1 MKHNRYIFFAVCF
14 IFVALNCYA
23 ITRELF
29 VVSFVSVGFGLF
41 YLLFFRVDLLMYLMA
56 IVTPFSVIMELG
68 NGSLRLSVPA
78 EPVMILLTGLFICR
92 IIYDLSFERK
102 LWRHP
107 ISIAVYVYM
116 LWMFITC
123 LTSELPLVSFK
134 FLLSKIWFIVSS
146 YFMLIQLIK
155 NDIRKGILYFSLSA
169 AALAIV
175 VSITIVKHAMM
186 GFSELSA
193 HWIMSPFY
201 NDHTAYGAIIALFL
215 PFSIGFIFLPNNN
228 WLNRLFF
235 IGITLI
241 LLVGFY
247 LSFSRAAWL
256 SFAGAVGIWA
266 VLKLRI
272 KLSWLVVGMALIG
285 AFFYYF
291 TDDILYR
298 MSRNEQDSS
307 GNIIEHLQSITNIK
321 TDASNVERL
330 NRWVA
335 AFDMIKERPVTGWGP
350 GTYQFVYAPFQK
362 SSYKT
367 IITTDFGDGG
377 NAHSEYI
384 GPCAETG
391 FVGLFT
397 VLALL
402 GLSLYYGIITY
413 IRSSDKTNRLL
424 SLCASLA
431 LVTYYIHGF
440 LNNFLDTDKLSM
452 PFWGCF
458 AIILVCNTLNKK
470 EATSL
475 TPNSE
480 GIV

>member
-1 MKHNRYIFFAVCF
+1 MKHNRYIFFAACF

-29 VVSFVSVGFGLF
+29 IVSFVSVGLALL

-56 IVTPFSVIMELG
+56 VVTPFSVIMELG
-68 NGSLRLSVPA
+68 NGSLRLSVPT
-78 EPVMILLTGLFICR
+78 EPVMILLTALFVCR

-107 ISIAVYVYM
+107 ISIAVCIYM

-134 FLLSKIWFIVSS
+134 FLLSKIWFVVSS

-155 NDIRKGILYFSLSA
+155 NDMRKGVLYFSLSA

-175 VSITIVKHAMM
+175 VSITIVKHAML

-228 WLNRLFF
+228 WLNRLLF

-256 SFAGAVGIWA
+256 SFVGAAGVWA
-266 VLKLRI
+266 VLKLRV
-272 KLSWLVVGMALIG
+272 KLSWLVVGIALVG

-307 GNIIEHLQSITNIK
+307 GNIVEHLQSITNIK

-424 SLCASLA
+424 SLCALLA

-440 LNNFLDTDKLSM
+440 LNNFLDTDKLSL

-458 AIILVCNTLNKK
+458 AIILACNALNEK
-470 EATSL
+470 EKTNL
-475 TPNSE
+475 TQNSE
-480 GIV
+480 GIA

>member
-1 MKHNRYIFFAVCF
+1 MKRNRYIFFVVCF
-14 IFVALNCYA
+14 AFIALNCYA

-29 VVSFVSVGFGLF
+29 LISFVSGGLALL

-56 IVTPFSVIMELG
+56 IVTPFSTIIELG
-68 NGSLRLSVPA
+68 DGSLRLSVPT
-78 EPVMILLTGLFICR
+78 EPIMLMLTGLFVCR
-92 IIYDLSFERK
+92 IIYDLTLERK

-107 ISIAVYVYM
+107 VSIAVYIYL
-116 LWMFITC
+116 LWLFITC

-155 NDIRKGILYFSLSA
+155 NDIQKGILYFSLSV
-169 AALAIV
+169 AALAGV
-175 VSITIVKHAMM
+175 VCITTVKHAML
-186 GFSELSA
+186 GFSEPSA

-228 WLNRLFF
+228 WLKRLFF

-241 LLVGFY
+241 LMVGFY

-256 SFAGAVGIWA
+256 SFIGAIGVWG

-272 KLSWLVVGMALIG
+272 KLSWLVVGMALVG
-285 AFFYYF
+285 GFFYYF
-291 TDDILYR
+291 ANDILYR
-298 MSRNEQDSS
+298 MSRNAQDSS
-307 GNIIEHLQSITNIK
+307 GNLTEHLQSITNIS

-335 AFDMIKERPVTGWGP
+335 AFSMIEERPLMGWGP

-362 SSYKT
+362 SNYKT

-391 FVGLFT
+391 FIGLFT
-397 VLALL
+397 VLALMVL
-402 GLSLYYGIITY
+402 ILYYGITTY
-413 IRSSDKTNRLL
+413 IRSSDKTARLL
-424 SLCASLA
+424 TLCALLA
-431 LVTYYIHGF
+431 LITYYIHGF
-440 LNNFLDTDKLSM
+440 LNNFLDTDKLSL

-458 AIILVCNTLNKK
+458 AVIVVCNVH
-470 EATSL
+470 L
-475 TPNSE
+475 TAKNAES
-480 GIV
+480 

>member
-1 MKHNRYIFFAVCF
+1 MKRNRYIFFAVCF
-14 IFVALNCYA
+14 AFIALNCYA
-23 ITRELF
+23 ITLELF
-29 VVSFVSVGFGLF
+29 VIPFISGGLALF

-56 IVTPFSVIMELG
+56 IVTPFSTVMELG
-68 NGSLRLSVPA
+68 DGSLRLSVPT
-78 EPVMILLTGLFICR
+78 EPIMLLLTGLFICR
-92 IIYDLSFERK
+92 IIYDLTLERK

-107 ISIAVYVYM
+107 VSIAIYIYL
-116 LWMFITC
+116 LWLFITC

-155 NDIRKGILYFSLSA
+155 NDMRKGVLYFSLSL
-169 AALAIV
+169 AALAGV
-175 VSITIVKHAMM
+175 VCITTVKHAMV
-186 GFSELSA
+186 GFSELRA

-201 NDHTAYGAIIALFL
+201 NDHTAYGAIIAFFL

-228 WLNRLFF
+228 WLKRLFF

-256 SFAGAVGIWA
+256 SFIGANGVWA
-266 VLKLRI
+266 VLKLHI
-272 KLSWLVVGMALIG
+272 KLSWLVVGMALVG
-285 AFFYYF
+285 GFFYYF
-291 TDDILYR
+291 ADDILYR
-298 MSRNEQDSS
+298 MSRNDQSSS
-307 GNIIEHLQSITNIK
+307 GNLTEHLQSITNIS

-335 AFDMIKERPVTGWGP
+335 AFGMIEERPLMGWGP

-362 SSYKT
+362 STYKT

-391 FVGLFT
+391 FIGLFT

-402 GLSLYYGIITY
+402 VLILYYGITTY
-413 IRSSDKTNRLL
+413 IRSSDKTVRLL
-424 SLCASLA
+424 SLCALLA
-431 LVTYYIHGF
+431 LVSYYIHGF
-440 LNNFLDTDKLSM
+440 LNNFLDTDKLSL

-458 AIILVCNTLNKK
+458 ALIVVCNVLEKREFGSDEVVKFT
-470 EATSL
+470 
-475 TPNSE
+475 
-480 GIV
+480 V